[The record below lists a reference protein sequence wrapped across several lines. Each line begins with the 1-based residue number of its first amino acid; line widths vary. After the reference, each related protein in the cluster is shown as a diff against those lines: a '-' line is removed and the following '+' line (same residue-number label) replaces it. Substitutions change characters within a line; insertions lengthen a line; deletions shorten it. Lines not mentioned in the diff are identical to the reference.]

1 MDKLIGFLRLMRP
14 ANIITSIAD
23 ILAGVAIAGYVVD
36 DGNAYEWQSIGL
48 LVFSTI
54 GLYGGG
60 VVLNDVF
67 DAELDSKE
75 RPERPIPSGLISKN
89 AAALFGVIL
98 LLAGIAAAASV
109 HITGWFSS
117 SSMISIAIAVCAVV
131 YDKWM
136 KHSGFL
142 GPLNMGI
149 CRGLN
154 LLLGMSILPAV
165 LPQYGYIAIVP
176 VIYIA
181 AITMI
186 SRGEVHGGKK
196 RTLYAAVLLYAIVI
210 ASILTIG
217 FINNY
222 VGYTAIFVVLF
233 GAMILPPLLKAIRNP
248 TGPLIGKAVKA
259 GVIALIVMNAAW
271 AATFGAIYFA
281 LLILLLLPV
290 SLLLAK
296 LFAVT

>member
-1 MDKLIGFLRLMRP
+1 MRP
-14 ANIITSIAD
+14 ANIITAVSD
-23 ILAGVAIAGYVVD
+23 ILAGVAIATSMT
-36 DGNAYEWQSIGL
+36 GNGSIQQWQPVAL
-48 LVFSTI
+48 LILSTI

-67 DAELDSKE
+67 DAELDKAE
-75 RPERPIPSGLISKN
+75 RPERPVPSGLIAKN
-89 AAALFGVIL
+89 TAAFFGTALLSAGVIAT
-98 LLAGIAAAASV
+98 AGI
-109 HITGWFSS
+109 HISGWFSLS
-117 SSMISIAIAVCAVV
+117 TFIAATIAVCAVV

-136 KHSGFL
+136 KHNLLL

-154 LLLGMSILPAV
+154 LLLGMSIIPATLPH
-165 LPQYGYIAIVP
+165 YGYISIVP

-196 RTLYAAVLLYAIVI
+196 KTVYGAALLYAVVI
-210 ASILTIG
+210 AGILTAG
-217 FINNY
+217 FIRKQ
-222 VGYTAIFVVLF
+222 VGYTVIFTALF
-233 GAMILPPLLKAIRNP
+233 AVMIFPPLQKAIRSGE
-248 TGPLIGKAVKA
+248 GPLIGKAVKA
-259 GVIALIVMNAAW
+259 GVIALIVMNASW
-271 AATFGAIYFA
+271 AAAFGMISFA